1 MSCAGDYCSSH
12 SRSFQRQ
19 VCSESSLEVG
29 LGARVL
35 DGDGF
40 PRGDGFHR
48 GGGFPHGGGFLRGE
62 NACQKTS

>member
-19 VCSESSLEVG
+19 ACGESSHEAG

-40 PRGDGFHR
+40 PR

>member
-19 VCSESSLEVG
+19 VCGESSHEAG

-40 PRGDGFHR
+40 PRG
-48 GGGFPHGGGFLRGE
+48 GGFLRGE